1 MSDVILRGLF
11 GQDECNARGKSYR
24 VNAWGCVRVP
34 EEDVAP
40 LILTGGFHRAV
51 ENDPTAPNSSLEDV
65 PGCMSM
71 RLALPDMRSH
81 AGPCWE
87 LVRAGSISNS
97 AANFALARG
106 RCSCG
111 ACPSH
116 AKSSAL
122 SSAVE

>member
-65 PGCMSM
+65 ASVAWHLPKGKVRSTL
-71 RLALPDMRSH
+71 LA
-81 AGPCWE
+81 
-87 LVRAGSISNS
+87 I
-97 AANFALARG
+97 
-106 RCSCG
+106 
-111 ACPSH
+111 
-116 AKSSAL
+116 L
-122 SSAVE
+122 SSPNSMSHLTQSIAFS